1 MPDFV
6 LAKDQI
12 MEDYLTSLLT
22 DVPSVEEENS
32 LTTVKSRANVIIQSE
47 NHTAKESSEQVE
59 EIATALLKNIG
70 PESHIIQNEFEALF
84 FDVAGLTLAVP
95 LTQLGGIHKVDKI
108 APLFGKPNWFK
119 GVMLHNEKKLNV
131 VDTTIWV
138 MPEKQSEDLA
148 DSINYQYLI
157 MLDESP
163 WGLACEA
170 LVSTETLQQEDV
182 KWRKPF
188 GKRPWLAGTV
198 KEKMCVLINV
208 QQLIELLENGLG
220 SNEE

>member
-1 MPDFV
+1 MPEFV
-6 LAKDQI
+6 LAKDKI

-22 DVPSVEEENS
+22 DVPSSDEENS
-32 LTTVKSRANVIIQSE
+32 LTTAKSQGSN
-47 NHTAKESSEQVE
+47 AKQTEQVE
-59 EIATALLKNIG
+59 ELAYAYVNNTDTD
-70 PESHIIQNEFEALF
+70 SHIIEKEFQALF

-95 LTQLGGIHKVDKI
+95 LTELGGIHKVAKI

-119 GVMLHNEKKLNV
+119 GVMLHKHNKLNV
-131 VDTTIWV
+131 VDTAIWV
-138 MPEKQSEDLA
+138 MPEKQSEYLA
-148 DSINYQYLI
+148 DSIKYQYLI

-170 LVSTETLQQEDV
+170 LVATKTLQTEDV
-182 KWRKPF
+182 KWRTSV

-208 QQLIELLENGLG
+208 KQLVELLDNGFG
-220 SNEE
+220 SNEQ